1 MGSCVYNEAC
11 CMGIERCSELYVFAR
26 AKTNKNK
33 RMRDCILQESPPSPL
48 PQLQSLKQKKEVP
61 TSFPCWCDVKLRDL
75 IAGLSV
81 FSAGCVA
88 LRLVFGL
95 ARKETKSCWPVSCT
109 VSHEESFDNIYNLPL
124 SLFVSLWFSR
134 FSALEA
140 LLLVSMLIRCLH
152 RSSKYTPPVW

>member
-1 MGSCVYNEAC
+1 MKPAAWELNGAQNYMFLHVQKLTKINECAAASCRN
-11 CMGIERCSELYVFAR
+11 RPHPPFPNFNPW
-26 AKTNKNK
+26 NK
-33 RMRDCILQESPPSPL
+33 
-48 PQLQSLKQKKEVP
+48 KQVP
-61 TSFPCWCDVKLRDL
+61 TSFPCWCDVKLQDL

-81 FSAGCVA
+81 FYSGCVA
-88 LRLVFGL
+88 LRLVFGP
-95 ARKETKSCWPVSCT
+95 ARKETKSCWPVLCT
-109 VSHEESFDNIYNLPL
+109 VSHEESFDNIYNLP